1 MKTKLR
7 STVVLALAQ
16 LMIFSRVHA
25 GGLVAAWGDNI
36 YGQTTLPAAANDV
49 KAISAGVRHVLA
61 LKDDGTVLAWGN
73 DASGETDVPSGLS
86 GVKAVATG
94 NDFSAALKSDGT
106 VVAWGFNGGGQT
118 EVPPG
123 LSGVVAIAAGDGQ
136 TLALKSDGRVAA
148 WGFGYYYGL
157 TNVPAGLSNVI
168 AIAAGSFH
176 NLALKADGT
185 VIAWGAGTN
194 YGSYPNYGQ
203 SAVPQNLSNV
213 VAIAAGELH
222 SVALKSDGTVV
233 AWGYNLNARTNVPPD
248 LSNVVAIAA
257 GLDHSLALKADG
269 TVVVWGYN
277 YAGQTNVPAGLTNV
291 SAIAGG
297 GAISLALVSS
307 GPVQMTQ
314 DLQPQSQALPIG
326 SNVTFSVAASGGA
339 SLNYQWFLDGR
350 AITNNSR
357 INGATGPALNISN
370 LQMSDMGAYAVVVS
384 NAFGSVISSSST
396 LTVISPPFVAGQF
409 TTNVTVGAGTDITL
423 TVPVQGTPPLSCYWN
438 FNGVN
443 LAGQTNTALSL
454 INVQPDISG
463 SYLLLVTNA
472 YGGMQAGFSLAVTN
486 RPPYIVNQPA
496 SQSGYL
502 GYSAAFSVSAKG
514 SLPLS
519 YQWRFAGADIPGA
532 TNATLTLTNLTSAQA
547 GYYHVAVSN
556 AFGQVIS
563 AKALLTLDKANVFVW
578 GNNAPTNLSPG
589 LTNLVAVAGGYAQIV
604 GLKSDGTIKVWATPD
619 HSSLTNVPPGAINVV
634 SVTAGIDN
642 FVLKSDG
649 TIVKW
654 GGFPSPAPA
663 GLSNVL
669 AIAEKNNFA
678 LALKSN
684 NTVMA
689 WGINNFGQTDIPLGL
704 SNVVAIAAGAF
715 HGLAARADGSVVA
728 WGNNQNG
735 QTNVPAGLTNVI
747 AVAGGSYHS
756 LALKAD
762 GTVAIWGNYPPFLEA
777 PAGLSNIVAIAA
789 GYNQNLA
796 LKADGSLLSWS
807 WGGGQPLPSELSNV
821 FAVAAGGPP
830 GISGFNVA
838 LTGDGSPHI
847 TIQPMSQSLAAG
859 ANVQLH
865 ARAVG
870 VQPMR
875 YQWQWNGQNL
885 PRATNDDLTIAAGA
899 PGDYRMI
906 ATNALGSAISRVAQV
921 GIPFVAFNTN
931 LDAALN
937 ATNLVWNT
945 FSYNQKQSPAYGS
958 WFAENQ
964 VTHDGTAAAQ
974 SGAITNT
981 EESTLQTTVTGPGT
995 LAFWW
1000 KVSSEADY
1008 DFLKFYLDGAN
1019 AAAISGEA
1027 DWQRL
1032 TLTIPPGNH
1041 TLRWS
1046 YSKDASVSS
1055 GQDAGWL
1062 DQVTF
1067 TPTLLITQQPQSQ
1080 IAWMGSNVTLQ
1091 AGAAWSGIAYIQWL
1105 KNGTNLPDAH
1115 SLLLT
1120 LTNLTRA
1127 DSGTYALQVSN
1138 AGGSATS
1145 SNATLVVLVPQRLS
1159 APKILP
1165 DGSFVF
1171 SANDAD
1177 GGLLQPEDLAGFEV
1191 QASTNLLDWV
1201 TVPEALTTTN
1211 GMLQLRDPAAAGLP
1225 MRFYRI
1231 VQQQN

>member
-7 STVVLALAQ
+7 STVVLALTQ

-25 GGLVAAWGDNI
+25 GGLVAAWGGNT
-36 YGQTTLPAAANDV
+36 YGQTTLPAGVNDV
-49 KAISAGVRHVLA
+49 KAISAGYSHSLA
-61 LKDDGTVLAWGN
+61 LKSDGTVLAWGYGYYGEAKVPA
-73 DASGETDVPSGLS
+73 DLPHAVAVAAGASCSLILKPDGTVMAWGDNYYGEANVPAGLS
-86 GVKAVATG
+86 NVTAIATSTSG
-94 NDFSAALKSDGT
+94 QHNLALRSDGT
-106 VVAWGFNGGGQT
+106 VVAWGSYSYGQT
-118 EVPPG
+118 PATVPEG
-123 LSGVVAIAAGDGQ
+123 LSDVTAIAAGRDHD
-136 TLALKSDGRVAA
+136 LALKADGTVVA
-148 WGFGYYYGL
+148 WGDNSHGQ
-157 TNVPAGLSNVI
+157 TNVPAGLSNVVAI
-168 AIAAGSFH
+168 SAGDYHNLALKTDGTIVAWGDNGWGQTNVPPGLSNVVAIAAGFLH

-185 VIAWGAGTN
+185 VVG
-194 YGSYPNYGQ
+194 
-203 SAVPQNLSNV
+203 
-213 VAIAAGELH
+213 
-222 SVALKSDGTVV
+222 
-233 AWGYNLNARTNVPPD
+233 WGYD
-248 LSNVVAIAA
+248 
-257 GLDHSLALKADG
+257 
-269 TVVVWGYN
+269 Y
-277 YAGQTNVPAGLTNV
+277 YGQTNVPSGLSNAT
-291 SAIAGG
+291 AIAAAGD
-297 GAISLALVSS
+297 ASFALVFS
-307 GPVQMTQ
+307 GPVQITQ
-314 DLQPQSQALPIG
+314 NPQSQTVYSPYT
-326 SNVTFSVAASGGA
+326 SNVIFSVAATGA
-339 SLNYQWFLDGR
+339 GPLSYQWFLDGT
-350 AITNNSR
+350 ALVDNSHVHGSA
-357 INGATGPALNISN
+357 GATLTISG
-370 LQMSDMGAYAVVVS
+370 LQPSDIGAYSVVVS
-384 NAFGSVISSSST
+384 NALGQVTSST
-396 LTVISPPFVAGQF
+396 AEMNL
-409 TTNVTVGAGTDITL
+409 VGA
-423 TVPVQGTPPLSCYWN
+423 P
-438 FNGVN
+438 F
-443 LAGQTNTALSL
+443 
-454 INVQPDISG
+454 
-463 SYLLLVTNA
+463 
-472 YGGMQAGFSLAVTN
+472 
-486 RPPYIVNQPA
+486 IVNQPA

-502 GYSAAFSVSAKG
+502 GHSATFSVNAKG

-519 YQWRFAGADIPGA
+519 YQWRFGGVDISGA
-532 TNATLTLTNLTSAQA
+532 TNATLTLTNLTSTQA
-547 GYYHVAVSN
+547 GYYHVVVSN

-563 AKALLTLDKANVFVW
+563 AKALLTLDKAKVVVW

-715 HGLAARADGSVVA
+715 HGLAAKADGSVVA
-728 WGNNQNG
+728 WGDNQNG

-762 GTVAIWGNYPPFLEA
+762 GTVAAWGGFFPITNVPPR
-777 PAGLSNIVAIAA
+777 LSNVVAIA
-789 GYNQNLA
+789 GGFNQSLA
-796 LKADGSLLSWS
+796 LKADGSLTA
-807 WGGGQPLPSELSNV
+807 WGGDPTFSLPPGLSNV
-821 FAVAAGGPP
+821 FAVACGQA
-830 GISGFNVA
+830 FYVA
-838 LTGDGSPHI
+838 LVGDGSPHI
-847 TIQPMSQSLAAG
+847 TIQPMSQNPATG
-859 ANVQLH
+859 TNVQLH

-875 YQWQWNGQNL
+875 YQWQCNGQNL
-885 PRATNDDLTIAAGA
+885 PDATNDDLTIAGA

-921 GIPFVAFNTN
+921 GIPFVPFNTN

-964 VTHDGTAAAQ
+964 VTHDGAAAAQ

-1027 DWQRL
+1027 DWKKL

-1046 YSKDASVSS
+1046 YSKDASVSD

-1067 TPTLLITQQPQSQ
+1067 TPALLITQQPQSQ
-1080 IAWMGSNVTLQ
+1080 TAWMGSNVTFQ

-1138 AGGSATS
+1138 AGGSVTS

-1165 DGSFVF
+1165 DGSFAF

-1191 QASTNLLDWV
+1191 QASTNFLDWV